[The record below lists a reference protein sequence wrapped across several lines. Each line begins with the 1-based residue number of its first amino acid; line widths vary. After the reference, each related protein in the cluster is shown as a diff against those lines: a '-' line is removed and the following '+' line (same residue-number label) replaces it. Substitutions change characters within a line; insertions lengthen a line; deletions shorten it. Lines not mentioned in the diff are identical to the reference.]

1 MGLRTAKALIILG
14 CVLGVSGLT
23 PPPVTACI
31 VIGALEF
38 M

>member
-1 MGLRTAKALIILG
+1 MGKGTAKALIILG
-14 CVLGVSGLT
+14 CVLGVPGLT

-31 VIGALEF
+31 VIGALGF